1 METLNYED
9 LNNDLLWAHN
19 HQVVKIM
26 KDDLDIYIK
35 LNLKEDNHKLVVFS
49 NGAIDPSKSK
59 PPVFM
64 RSKWHEDFNANCL
77 YIDDR
82 TVHYKQLRIGWGV
95 GREERHFLK
104 DYSEIAQQVTQA
116 LQIESQNVVYC
127 GSSAGGFMSMYLAT
141 LHKGSTAVVNN
152 PQCYVDRYDK
162 VNVEKL
168 YTKIF
173 PNRSRDYIKKQYA
186 LRLSITSLFRKQ
198 KYVPKIYY
206 IQNRL
211 CETDMTRHFDP
222 FCSFLDKYEINSS
235 NIKFILYNNK
245 KLGHNPI
252 SREATVNFVNQVLED
267 KLVIAEF

>member
-9 LNNDLLWAHN
+9 INTKALWKHNN
-19 HQVVKIM
+19 QVVKII
-26 KDDLDIYIK
+26 KKDLDFYIK
-35 LNLKEDNHKLVVFS
+35 LNLKENNDKLVVFS
-49 NGAIDPSKSK
+49 NGAYDPAKSN

-82 TVHYKQLRIGWGV
+82 TIHNTQLRLGWGV
-95 GREERHFLK
+95 GTKERHYLR
-104 DYSEIAQQVTQA
+104 DYSEIAKTITDQ
-116 LQIESQNVVYC
+116 LNIENNKVVYC

-141 LHKGSTAVVNN
+141 LHKESTAVVNN

-162 VNVEKL
+162 TNVEKL
-168 YTKIF
+168 YKNIF
-173 PNRSRDYIKKQYA
+173 PDYSRDYIKKQFA
-186 LRLSITSLFRKQ
+186 VRISITSLFRIQ

-211 CETDMTRHFDP
+211 CKTDMNRHYTP
-222 FCSFLDKYEINSS
+222 FCSFLDKYNINST

-245 KLGHNPI
+245 KMGHNPI
-252 SREATVNFVNQVLED
+252 SRESTVDFVNQVLED
-267 KLVIAEF
+267 RIAMAGF

>member
-9 LNNDLLWAHN
+9 ITSEKLWQQNN
-19 HQVVKIM
+19 QVVKII
-26 KDDLDIYIK
+26 KDDLDFYIK
-35 LNLKEDNHKLVVFS
+35 LNLKENNDKLVVFS
-49 NGAIDPSKSK
+49 NGAMDPSKSK

-95 GREERHFLK
+95 GREKRHFLI
-104 DYSEIAQQVTQA
+104 DYSEIAKRVA
-116 LQIESQNVVYC
+116 EHLNIAAQNVVYC

-141 LHKGSTAVVNN
+141 LHKASTAVVNN

-162 VNVEKL
+162 INVEKL
-168 YTKIF
+168 YKKIF
-173 PNRSRDYIKKQYA
+173 PGRSRDYIKKQYA
-186 LRLSITSLFRKQ
+186 IRLSITSLFRNEN
-198 KYVPKIYY
+198 YVPKIYY

-211 CETDMTRHFDP
+211 CLTDVTRHYEP
-222 FCSFLDKYEINSS
+222 FCNFLDKYEINSS

-245 KLGHNPI
+245 EKGHDPI
-252 SREATVNFVNQVLED
+252 SREATIDFVNKVLENN
-267 KLVIAEF
+267 LVIADF